1 MRYYTYDS
9 LTPDN
14 GATPLRT
21 LFQVVAPANQ
31 RVKIYGAD
39 FSLGGADASTQP
51 VLFDWLLQTSAGTSA
66 GLTPQYQD
74 RQTVPKQTYQA
85 TLLKTFTGA
94 EPTGPTTLIYFTC
107 HQQGTYLWRPLFPIW
122 VGGGERVGLR
132 YNSST
137 FVAVTFT
144 VYIEE

>member
-1 MRYYTYDS
+1 MRYYAYDT

-14 GATPLRT
+14 GVTPLRT
-21 LFQVVAPANQ
+21 LVQVVAPANQ
-31 RVKIYGAD
+31 RVTIYGAD
-39 FSLGGADASTQP
+39 IALGGADPSTAP
-51 VLFDWLLQTSAGTSA
+51 VLFDWLTQTSAGTSA

-74 RQTVPKQTYQA
+74 RGIAEAKLA

-94 EPTGPTTLIYFTC
+94 EPADPVTLIYFTI
-107 HQQGTYLWRPLFPIW
+107 HQQGTYLWRPPFPIV

-132 YNSST
+132 YNSAT

-144 VYIEE
+144 LYIEE

>member
-1 MRYYTYDS
+1 MRYYAYDS

-21 LFQVVAPANQ
+21 LFQVLAPANH
-31 RVKIYGAD
+31 RVTIYGAD
-39 FSLGGADASTQP
+39 ISLGGADPSTAP
-51 VLFDWLLQTSAGTSA
+51 VLFDWLIQTSAGTSA

-74 RQTVPKQTYQA
+74 RGIVETKLA

-107 HQQGTYLWRPLFPIW
+107 HQQGTYLWRPMFPIV

-132 YNSST
+132 YNSAT

-144 VYIEE
+144 VFIEE